1 MYDMSSD
8 SEIEIARRPSA
19 IIGGVVKRAVSFDT
33 GFGHRLPGMVHVECG
48 YHVLQVDVRQAERNQ
63 KEFLDLLAMFGDAF
77 SDESLRRGVT
87 FSSVM
92 EIINAGDVI
101 TAYVFAYG
109 KAIGHWEV
117 VTPQARLRDKRL
129 RKVVFTEGEVGS
141 IGIVRL

>member
-1 MYDMSSD
+1 
-8 SEIEIARRPSA
+8 
-19 IIGGVVKRAVSFDT
+19 
-33 GFGHRLPGMVHVECG
+33 
-48 YHVLQVDVRQAERNQ
+48 
-63 KEFLDLLAMFGDAF
+63 
-77 SDESLRRGVT
+77 
-87 FSSVM
+87 M

-141 IGIVRL
+141 IGIVRLQ